1 MTRLDRY
8 LLSQLMALFGFFA
21 LVLVA
26 VYWVNLAVRLFDR
39 LIADGQT
46 AVVVFEFTAL
56 SLPNVIRLVLPVAA
70 FAASLYVF
78 NRASGDSELVVM
90 RAAGASPARLMRPVA
105 VFGLIV
111 AAMMLVLVHVLVP
124 ASRARLAERQVE
136 ISDNIT
142 ARFLREGSFQHPA
155 PGVTIYIA
163 RISELGELL
172 DVYLFDAREGASRT
186 TYTAR
191 KALIVPSDSGPKLV
205 MFDGMAQVLDTT
217 DRRLSVTRYADFTY
231 DLAALAGPQGAGLT
245 SLDTLGTGA
254 LFAPSAAV
262 LAATGKTAAD
272 LRRELH
278 LRLAQPWLAPVSALI
293 GAAMLMLGGFSRFG
307 MWRQIAAAV
316 AGLIALQFL
325 SNAAASAM
333 RRAPDAVALA
343 YLPALIGL
351 VAVAVILWL
360 AARPRRI
367 APPQTQAALGAGGA
381 AR

>member
-1 MTRLDRY
+1 
-8 LLSQLMALFGFFA
+8 MALFGFFA

-46 AVVVFEFTAL
+46 AYVVLEFTLL

-70 FAASLYVF
+70 FAASVYVI
-78 NRASGDSELVVM
+78 NRANGDSELVVM

-136 ISDNIT
+136 VSDNIT
-142 ARFLREGSFQHPA
+142 ARFLREGSFQHPS

-163 RISELGELL
+163 RISDLGELV
-172 DVYLFDAREGASRT
+172 DVYLFDARDATRRT
-186 TYTAR
+186 TYTAQ
-191 KALIVPSDSGPKLV
+191 KALIVPSDTGPKLV
-205 MFDGMAQVLDTT
+205 MFDGMAQVLDTAG
-217 DRRLSVTRYADFTY
+217 RRLSVTRYADLTY
-231 DLAALAGPQGAGLT
+231 DLAALGG
-245 SLDTLGTGA
+245 
-254 LFAPSAAV
+254 SAAGG
-262 LAATGKTAAD
+262 LIDLDALPTGTLAAPTEALIAATGKSAEEI
-272 LRRELH
+272 RRALH
-278 LRLAQPWLAPVSALI
+278 LRLAQPALAPVSALL

-307 MWRQIAAAV
+307 LWRQIGAAIG
-316 AGLIALQFL
+316 GLIVLQFL

-333 RRAPDAVALA
+333 RRAPEAVGLA

-351 VAVAVILWL
+351 MAVALILWL

-367 APPQTQAALGAGGA
+367 AAPAATPA
-381 AR
+381 APGRVTP

>member
-1 MTRLDRY
+1 
-8 LLSQLMALFGFFA
+8 MALFGFFA

-46 AVVVFEFTAL
+46 AYVVLEFTLL

-70 FAASLYVF
+70 FAAAVYVV
-78 NRASGDSELVVM
+78 NRANGDSELVVM

-136 ISDNIT
+136 VSDNIT
-142 ARFLREGSFQHPA
+142 ARFLREGSFQHPS

-163 RISELGELL
+163 RISDLGELV
-172 DVYLFDAREGASRT
+172 DVYLFDARDPARRT
-186 TYTAR
+186 TYTAQ
-191 KALIVPSDSGPKLV
+191 KALIVPSDTGPKLV
-205 MFDGMAQVLDTT
+205 MFDGMAQVLDTA
-217 DRRLSVTRYADFTY
+217 DRRLSITRYADFTY
-231 DLAALAGPQGAGLT
+231 DLAALGGAAGGGLID
-245 SLDTLGTGA
+245 LDAVPTRMLAAPTEA
-254 LFAPSAAV
+254 LI
-262 LAATGKTAAD
+262 AATGKSTEEI
-272 LRRELH
+272 RRALH
-278 LRLAQPWLAPVSALI
+278 LRLAQPALAPVSALL

-307 MWRQIAAAV
+307 LWRQIGAAIG
-316 AGLIALQFL
+316 GLIVLQFL

-333 RRAPDAVALA
+333 RRAPEAVGLA

-351 VAVAVILWL
+351 MAVAAILWL
-360 AARPRRI
+360 ASRPRRI
-367 APPQTQAALGAGGA
+367 AAPAAAPATPGGVTP
-381 AR
+381 